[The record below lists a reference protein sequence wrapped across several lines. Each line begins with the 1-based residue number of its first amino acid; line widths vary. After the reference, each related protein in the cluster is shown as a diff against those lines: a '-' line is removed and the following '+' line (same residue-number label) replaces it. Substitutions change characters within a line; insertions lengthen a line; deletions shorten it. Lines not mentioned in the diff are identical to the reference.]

1 MKGFVNC
8 NVYIEGKG
16 VQKCSVGFEDG
27 KIAYIGNDLSG
38 IEPLMELSE
47 EQVVVPGF
55 IDEHIHGAAGCDAMD
70 GTTEALSKVATAI
83 AKEGTVGF
91 LATTMT
97 QSPENIGRAMV
108 AVKDYMAE
116 DHPEGAAVLGLHLEG
131 PFISKK
137 HVGAQPLEYVAEPSV
152 ETFRKYN
159 EMSGNHIKIVS
170 MAPEVEGADELISY
184 LSANGIVASI
194 GHTDAGYKDA
204 VCAVAHGAKNV
215 THTYNAQK
223 GEHLPL
229 KEKN

>member
-137 HVGAQPLEYVAEPSV
+137 HERKPHQNRFDGTGSGGSRRADFLSVGQWNRG
-152 ETFRKYN
+152 FHR
-159 EMSGNHIKIVS
+159 
-170 MAPEVEGADELISY
+170 
-184 LSANGIVASI
+184 
-194 GHTDAGYKDA
+194 
-204 VCAVAHGAKNV
+204 AHRCRV
-215 THTYNAQK
+215 
-223 GEHLPL
+223 
-229 KEKN
+229 